1 MRTVSGKPI
10 VNFILKTDRATI
22 RGKDK
27 SVADFAK
34 ITLLLTFPS
43 GQAEAKHC
51 QFHVE
56 DRQTGRQTEWLIE
69 APSRSLK
76 TEQELQLLSCVFFI

>member
-1 MRTVSGKPI
+1 MPLAYKNGQGKYVADFALRTVRGKPI

-34 ITLLLTFPS
+34 ITLLLTFP
-43 GQAEAKHC
+43 
-51 QFHVE
+51 
-56 DRQTGRQTEWLIE
+56 
-69 APSRSLK
+69 
-76 TEQELQLLSCVFFI
+76 